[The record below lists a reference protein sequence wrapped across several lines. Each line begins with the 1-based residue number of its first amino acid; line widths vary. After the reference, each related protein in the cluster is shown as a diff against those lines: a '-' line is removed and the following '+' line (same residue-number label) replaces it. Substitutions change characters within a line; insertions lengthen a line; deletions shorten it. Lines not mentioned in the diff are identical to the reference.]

1 MDYNKIRESVGVHDC
16 AIQGK
21 KKFIDYFLNGDLQR
35 NIIPSTQNMQ
45 CKFYDTP
52 LGDITEYITLRTP
65 TFGTNHIQYAIETG
79 DIPLKVWLGYHL
91 YNANANEE
99 NHYWYYNATKLI
111 DAKKLPQRLYNY
123 LVRKLQYSDSE
134 YHIMGTHVRAYSS
147 LVDSYDE
154 VLEIIK
160 NDFQYRSELVFYEQ
174 SNGKSVHPRGDLI
187 RVCPDPA
194 ATLQYDDFYPELTE
208 DKFFNIQLQGISESD
223 VLSQLRKIQYL
234 ASVEIRS
241 NTHTMLWHKCNDML

>member
-1 MDYNKIRESVGVHDC
+1 MNYNKIRERFSDHYC
-16 AIQGK
+16 AMQGK

-65 TFGTNHIQYAIETG
+65 TFGTNYIRYAKDTG

-91 YNANANEE
+91 VNANDEE
-99 NHYWYYNATKLI
+99 KNYYWYYNATRII
-111 DAKKLPQRLYNY
+111 DARKLPQSLYNY
-123 LVRKLQYSDSE
+123 LLRKLQYSDPR
-134 YHIMGTHVRAYSS
+134 HHVIGTHMRAYSS

-154 VLEIIK
+154 VLEVIR
-160 NDFQYRSELVFYEQ
+160 NDYEYRNELVFYEQ
-174 SNGKSVHPRGDLI
+174 SNGKSVHPQGNLI
-187 RVCPDPA
+187 RVCPDPDA
-194 ATLQYDDFYPELTE
+194 ILKYDDVYPELSE
-208 DKFFNIQLQGISESD
+208 DALFNIQLQGISESD

-234 ASVEIRS
+234 ASVEIRY
-241 NTHTMLWHKCNDML
+241 NTNSKFCHMCNDIL